1 MPVVAK
7 TSKGNF
13 GTYADLASLIAY
25 VERDMECW
33 VAFDTTHHDDG
44 RITVHSIVTP
54 RKGGVSDGRAFPP
67 CETPVFWET
76 TNSRLNQAQAYG
88 SAFTYACRYSLLGAC
103 GLSATDDDAQTSGTT
118 QRDLHLMGDDTKQ
131 RIDLMLAECNVPP
144 GQQSA
149 YLSRIAGTRVDY
161 ARLTEPI
168 AQRILT
174 SYTQHRQQTNT
185 QPKEENK

>member
-25 VERDMECW
+25 VERDMQCT
-33 VAFDTTHHDDG
+33 VSFDTRYHDEG
-44 RITVHSIVTP
+44 RITVISIVVP
-54 RKGGVSDGRAFPP
+54 LKGGVSEGRAFPT
-67 CETPVFWET
+67 CETPVFWEGSNT
-76 TNSRLNQAQAYG
+76 RLNQAQAYG

-103 GLSATDDDAQTSGTT
+103 GLSATDDDAQTSGTP

-149 YLSRIAGTRVDY
+149 YLSRIAGMRVDY
-161 ARLTEPI
+161 VRLTEPV
-168 AQRILT
+168 AQRILA
-174 SYTQHRQQTNT
+174 SYTQHRQQTT
-185 QPKEENK
+185 TEETK